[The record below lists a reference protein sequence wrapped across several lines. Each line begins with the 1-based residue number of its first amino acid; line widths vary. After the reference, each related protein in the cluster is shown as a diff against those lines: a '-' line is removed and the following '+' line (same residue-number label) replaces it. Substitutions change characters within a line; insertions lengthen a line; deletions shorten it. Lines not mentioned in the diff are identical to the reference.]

1 MRAGGIRGVIAV
13 ALLAWATPWASGDEA
28 LFMGLGHL
36 PGAEGSHAYGVL
48 ADGLVVVGSSGG
60 EAELSDAHKAARAA
74 ARDRRSSRG

>member
-1 MRAGGIRGVIAV
+1 M
-13 ALLAWATPWASGDEA
+13 
-28 LFMGLGHL
+28 LFVGLGHL

-74 ARDRRSSRG
+74 ARDRRSSRA